1 MRVRMMLVPVLI
13 LGASTSMAA
22 QQEVPAALRQL
33 KPHQIVEAVSAE
45 QGRSLHLTSA
55 QIRRLDALHV
65 SVRSEPHKY
74 ERSPSPKTHQNVRM
88 KSMISKRR
96 AYADAMVILT
106 PEQRTQLE
114 AVFNDPAYRLPDNL
128 QAKGAQEEAGDPLQ
142 HHGAGVP
149 PAGQATGDGLTAD
162 PLEHHKGTGAPSSG
176 AVDSGQAAPNPATH
190 R

>member
-22 QQEVPAALRQL
+22 QQEIPAALRQL

-45 QGRSLHLTSA
+45 QGRSLHLTST
-55 QIRRLDALHV
+55 QILQLDALHV

-88 KSMISKRR
+88 KPMISRRR
-96 AYADAMVILT
+96 AYADAMVT

-114 AVFNDPAYRLPDNL
+114 AVFNDAAYRLPDNL

-142 HHGAGVP
+142 HHGAGAAP
-149 PAGQATGDGLTAD
+149 RAQATGDSVTDPLQHHKGAAAPPEQVDTSKAAPT
-162 PLEHHKGTGAPSSG
+162 PLEHKP
-176 AVDSGQAAPNPATH
+176 
-190 R
+190 